1 VFLGAHYRG
10 LRGGTPLTAALAEF
24 LREKQ
29 NKEQGL
35 GLHRRYVLEQVDG
48 ELVFRQT
55 EVDAIVADLLD
66 ELLFGIKPPESR
78 RIIKQP

>member
-1 VFLGAHYRG
+1 MPNPNPPKRLKG
-10 LRGGTPLTAALAEF
+10 TAALAEF